1 VHQIQIDQEQGP
13 ATCLTC
19 CQAETQ
25 VALVLRVCSDAGVKS
40 RFTFGARLSRHVN
53 FLPVPNRASVR
64 KNRRLR
70 YKFVINFRTFVP
82 FFAVAAS
89 EELL

>member
-1 VHQIQIDQEQGP
+1 MGTAAGCLVFSFWRRIHVHQIQIDQEQGP

-40 RFTFGARLSRHVN
+40 RFTLV
-53 FLPVPNRASVR
+53 RAFPAMSTFCPFPIGQVFE
-64 KNRRLR
+64 KIAALG
-70 YKFVINFRTFVP
+70 IN
-82 FFAVAAS
+82 S
-89 EELL
+89 